1 MYKLS
6 IVVPCFC
13 EEQAIPLFYQA
24 INKISQELKECS
36 LEVIFIDDGSTDN
49 TLQVIKILS
58 NKDDRVKYLSFSR
71 NFGKEAAIFAG
82 LKSSTSEY
90 VLVMDVD
97 LQDSPD
103 LIPDMLYYIREEGYD
118 CVSTRRVDRKGEPP
132 IRSFFARCF
141 YQLINHISKVDFVD
155 GARDFRMITRQVVD
169 AILELQEYNRF
180 SKGIFEWVG
189 FKNKRL
195 EVKNSIRSAGE
206 TKWSVWKLLI
216 YSFEGIIAFSTLP
229 LAIASISGVLFCL
242 VSFIMICVI
251 IGKTLIFGDPVA
263 GWPSLACIIFL
274 VGGVQLFCTGIVG
287 QYLAKT
293 YLETKNRPIY
303 IIREKN

>member
-1 MYKLS
+1 MYQLS

-36 LEVIFIDDGSTDN
+36 LEVIFIDDGSTDH

-58 NKDDRVKYLSFSR
+58 DKDDRVRYISFSR

-132 IRSFFARCF
+132 IRSIFARCF

-155 GARDFRMITRQVVD
+155 GARDFRMMTRQVVD

-195 EVKNSIRSAGE
+195 EVKNNVRSAGE

-242 VSFIMICVI
+242 VSFVMICVI
-251 IGKTLIFGDPVA
+251 IGKTLVFGDPVA